1 MGIVIGLLSF
11 VLILVCLLLGL
22 LVLIQLPK
30 KEAGF
35 GMAFGAGAVDTL
47 LGAGGGNAL
56 TKITKWVAGI
66 FLGLCIVLS
75 FLNNKANSSANA
87 TRGVRDAASRAATV
101 APASTAP
108 TAAVATPIVADGTNA
123 AAPLLKL
130 STGAPSNAPASK

>member
-11 VLILVCLLLGL
+11 ILVLVCLLLGL
-22 LVLIQLPK
+22 LVLIQLPR

-66 FLGLCIVLS
+66 FLGLCILLS
-75 FLNNKANSSANA
+75 FLNNKATSSSRG
-87 TRGVRDAASRAATV
+87 TRGVRDAADRAAVT
-101 APASTAP
+101 APAA
-108 TAAVATPIVADGTNA
+108 ATPGLGSTLSNSASSA
-123 AAPLLKL
+123 LKL
-130 STGAPSNAPASK
+130 ATGAATNAPASK

>member
-11 VLILVCLLLGL
+11 VLVLVCLLLGL
-22 LVLIQLPK
+22 LVLIQLPR

-66 FLGLCIVLS
+66 FLGLCILLS
-75 FLNNKANSSANA
+75 FLNNKATSSSRG
-87 TRGVRDAASRAATV
+87 TRGVRDAADRAAVT
-101 APASTAP
+101 APAAASTGLGS
-108 TAAVATPIVADGTNA
+108 VASNS
-123 AAPLLKL
+123 AAPALKL
-130 STGAPSNAPASK
+130 ATGAATNAPASK